1 LGECQQ
7 DGRPVIA
14 KMAEENLVVSVSF
27 DYFLKIRK
35 YKFITR
41 EKEVATNEMQRICR
55 EERV

>member
-1 LGECQQ
+1 
-7 DGRPVIA
+7 
-14 KMAEENLVVSVSF
+14 MAEENLVVSVSF